1 MEEKISPIWSYFK
14 GVVRIIGKNLTS
26 KVERV
31 GWSTVFFYRTKNRQL
46 TQTTISLIIGN
57 LVGFRIHIF
66 N

>member
-46 TQTTISLIIGN
+46 TQITISLIIGN